1 MTAIEF
7 SPPTLTAE
15 QWQQINALATSLR
28 PDQALWI
35 SGYFAGVSHQARV
48 GAVLG
53 QSIAPS
59 AVALVERTE
68 SPASRSLTILF
79 GSETGNSARL
89 AKSLLESLRGVGLDA
104 TVKIGRAHV

>member
-35 SGYFAGVSHQARV
+35 SGYFAGVGHQAR
-48 GAVLG
+48 AV
-53 QSIAPS
+53 
-59 AVALVERTE
+59 E
-68 SPASRSLTILF
+68 
-79 GSETGNSARL
+79 
-89 AKSLLESLRGVGLDA
+89 
-104 TVKIGRAHV
+104 